1 MSGKPRGLSCREDS
15 LTPQESTML
24 LASAISSLD
33 RFIIFTIVF
42 AGLRVSE
49 LKHLRRSWVNFEAKT
64 ITVPTRQYCPCWECN
79 YTYPRGQ
86 KKCKKGLWRPKT
98 RKGAR
103 TVPIHPLLLP
113 ILTEFLASYEE
124 IGLTR
129 VSIWAHVKAAAKRAR
144 IFRSIYP
151 HCLRAT
157 AATRLALQ
165 KISAPSLKY
174 LMGWNSLQA
183 AEDYIKSDM
192 HQAHKEVN
200 QIWEENVS

>member
-1 MSGKPRGLSCREDS
+1 MSRKPLGLSSREDS
-15 LTPQESTML
+15 LTPQEFTML
-24 LASAISSLD
+24 LAGAISPLD
-33 RFIIFTIVF
+33 RFIIFTMVF

-49 LKHLRRSWVNFEAKT
+49 LKHLRRSWVNFDEKT
-64 ITVPTRQYCPCWECN
+64 ITVPTRQYCKCWECN
-79 YTYPRGQ
+79 YVDPKG
-86 KKCKKGLWRPKT
+86 KKKPKHGLWRPKT
-98 RKGAR
+98 IKGAR

-113 ILTEFLASYEE
+113 IMTEFLTSNEE

-129 VSIWAHVKAAAKRAR
+129 ISIWAHVKAVSRYAH

-200 QIWEENVS
+200 EIWKEAG